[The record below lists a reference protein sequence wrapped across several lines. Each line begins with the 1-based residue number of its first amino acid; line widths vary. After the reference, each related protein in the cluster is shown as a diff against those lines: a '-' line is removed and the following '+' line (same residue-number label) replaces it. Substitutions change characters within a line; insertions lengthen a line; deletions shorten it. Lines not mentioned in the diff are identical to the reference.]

1 MPKISKIIPSP
12 MIQIIILAALSSHMV
27 MDLVNRALEV
37 KAWKIGAI
45 LFDNALNI
53 VKAIIALTR
62 LVAKISAMPERGR

>member
-1 MPKISKIIPSP
+1 